1 MKDWFYAFFMAWG
14 MFLAIPCPF
23 PRWRESARGRMLV
36 CLPLIGL
43 VAGGLWVLVAWLAAK
58 LRLPEAVGALCA
70 AAFPWLVTGFL
81 HLDGYMDVCDA
92 VLSRRDLATRQ
103 KILKDSHCGAF
114 AVIAMVLLALA
125 QWAVCKSAP
134 LNEIPLLP
142 LALLPCA
149 VRAAAA
155 LAVTHLRPLSTSQY
169 AAQQKPPAG
178 YTAALVL
185 MLAAACILPLPF
197 CGLAGFAP
205 LAGAAGYGLA
215 VWFAFRNLDG
225 MSGDIS
231 GFALTLGELAG
242 LAFLFLTR
250 YYLCI

>member
-43 VAGGLWVLVAWLAAK
+43 VEGGLWALLVWLAAK
-58 LRLPEAVGALCA
+58 LYLPEALGALCA

-114 AVIAMVLLALA
+114 AVIAMVLLALF
-125 QWAVCKSAP
+125 QWAVCRSAP
-134 LNEIPLLP
+134 LREIPLLP

-155 LAVTHLRPLSTSQY
+155 LAVSHLRPLATSQY
-169 AAQQKPPAG
+169 AAQPKPPAG
-178 YTAALVL
+178 RTAALVL
-185 MLAAACILPLPF
+185 MLAAACALPLI
-197 CGLAGFAP
+197 CNGLAGLAP
-205 LAGAAGYGLA
+205 LIGAACYGLA
-215 VWFAFRNLDG
+215 VHFAFRQLDG

-250 YYLCI
+250 YYL